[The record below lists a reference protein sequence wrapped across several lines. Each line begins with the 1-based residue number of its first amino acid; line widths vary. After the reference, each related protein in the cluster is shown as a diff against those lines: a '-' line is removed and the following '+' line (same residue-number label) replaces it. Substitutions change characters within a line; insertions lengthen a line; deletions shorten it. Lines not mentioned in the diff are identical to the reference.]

1 MRFLGTRANQNFFR
15 AKLGLVTHE
24 NRPMRFFGSRAIL
37 EVLRQKLN
45 SRLSVLKREKHD
57 YEGKKGEKRE
67 KEGEKRERREKTVE
81 AKVGKVRCDYFSP
94 SSMLFK

>member
-24 NRPMRFFGSRAIL
+24 NGPMGFFGSRAIL

-45 SRLSVLKREKHD
+45 SRLSVLKRGEHG
-57 YEGKKGEKRE
+57 YEGKKEEKRE
-67 KEGEKRERREKTVE
+67 KKGEKRERREKTVE
-81 AKVGKVRCDYFSP
+81 AKVEQR
-94 SSMLFK
+94 